1 MKINDSLKNEIR
13 ERKHPTDPFH
23 PVQRLFPF
31 NGGSPLPLCQ
41 PHLSCLVKSYISQ
54 SADPEKWC
62 EVVAVSC
69 RFLHSR
75 RRRKTVMAR
84 DFPNGSASKPN
95 LSCCCV
101 ARRSFFFLCGCVNW
115 PLWLSHDGFL
125 PTWVWNVCSKWLCG
139 WRKDAF
145 GCLQFTLQ
153 IAETSF
159 FAAAPL
165 AVADPSG
172 LSRCHRCQ
180 HGRLRGTRPCSCW
193 QRWESWWGITLGE
206 DRTLSWC
213 LSLKRLGQLGAM
225 SQI

>member
-41 PHLSCLVKSYISQ
+41 PHLSCLAKSYISQ

-159 FAAAPL
+159 FRSSSPRSRRSIRVVSLPPLSTWTSTRYTSMFLLAA
-165 AVADPSG
+165 V
-172 LSRCHRCQ
+172 
-180 HGRLRGTRPCSCW
+180 
-193 QRWESWWGITLGE
+193 GE
-206 DRTLSWC
+206 LMRNHAGW
-213 LSLKRLGQLGAM
+213 R
-225 SQI
+225 

>member
-1 MKINDSLKNEIR
+1 MSSTKLHSVPISRSPPPPPPQLYPEFTLHSAPRMCQLQIISSRGQPMTHFGQNEIR

-41 PHLSCLVKSYISQ
+41 PHLSCLAKSYISQ

-101 ARRSFFFLCGCVNW
+101 ARRSFFFLCDCVNW

-125 PTWVWNVCSKWLCG
+125 PTWV
-139 WRKDAF
+139 
-145 GCLQFTLQ
+145 
-153 IAETSF
+153 
-159 FAAAPL
+159 
-165 AVADPSG
+165 
-172 LSRCHRCQ
+172 
-180 HGRLRGTRPCSCW
+180 
-193 QRWESWWGITLGE
+193 
-206 DRTLSWC
+206 
-213 LSLKRLGQLGAM
+213 
-225 SQI
+225 